1 MNERIASNLENSQS
15 LSSLAEGDRRS
26 LCTDFYLVSGSLA
39 KLIKNKVVSDQS
51 LNERGNEISRESG
64 HRDQVYSQ
72 LGEDCGSVCA
82 RLRNNGWLEANRGD
96 GWRKNWEV
104 APHLCS
110 GRMRRICG
118 SLHHS
123 PSGRLWSSGEHNAR
137 TFIRNRRDHGRKSL
151 GPAKGNSSQYF
162 ARLGSDFARVHV
174 SRRRPLRVWS

>member
-72 LGEDCGSVCA
+72 LGEDCDSVCA
-82 RLRNNGWLEANRGD
+82 RLRNNGRLETNRHHCR
-96 GWRKNWEV
+96 RKDRQI
-104 APHLCS
+104 ASHLCA
-110 GRMRRICG
+110 GRVRRTCR

-123 PSGRLWSSGEHNAR
+123 DR
-137 TFIRNRRDHGRKSL
+137 
-151 GPAKGNSSQYF
+151 
-162 ARLGSDFARVHV
+162 
-174 SRRRPLRVWS
+174 